1 MFHRIPYVAASLWC
15 AGALTLSGSLAAC
28 VETVPPEMVEAI
40 ESLDRDLLQLQA
52 GEVAPSE
59 YAAFVHQW
67 VTLRNRVEAEEDTIR
82 WPWEPNDLEQALRD
96 LQAEGAKAVARLT
109 EQQEAERRAAARQL
123 ADVEERAR
131 AIATQVSAIDS
142 RLILA
147 EKPVETDLLLKQARA
162 FYEQGRYEQSLQA
175 SDRASHHLT
184 AQSALLQRELGRYAS
199 PDRIAQ
205 WQRMARETIEWSK
218 KHRTSAI
225 VISKA
230 ERSLTLYRSGQKLV
244 SYPVRLGFNGINE
257 KRYQGDGATPEGRY
271 RIAGKRGRGQTQ
283 FYRALLLDYPNQEDR
298 RRFLNDRKKGKIPAL
313 RDIGGQIEIHGVDNE
328 LMAQTLGCVMLENP
342 QMAALFE
349 RVDNGTPVTIVGA
362 LLEHNSVERALV
374 NLSARRN
381 EV

>member
-205 WQRMARETIEWSK
+205 WQRMARETIAVVEEASD
-218 KHRTSAI
+218 
-225 VISKA
+225 V
-230 ERSLTLYRSGQKLV
+230 
-244 SYPVRLGFNGINE
+244 
-257 KRYQGDGATPEGRY
+257 GDR
-271 RIAGKRGRGQTQ
+271 
-283 FYRALLLDYPNQEDR
+283 
-298 RRFLNDRKKGKIPAL
+298 
-313 RDIGGQIEIHGVDNE
+313 H
-328 LMAQTLGCVMLENP
+328 
-342 QMAALFE
+342 
-349 RVDNGTPVTIVGA
+349 
-362 LLEHNSVERALV
+362 
-374 NLSARRN
+374 
-381 EV
+381 